1 MSSGQ
6 MNPCSK
12 PYPIADSEGLASE
25 TQIVISLYIDT
36 CVKIPLGVMVW
47 DFLMKSKE
55 VSQISL

>member
-25 TQIVISLYIDT
+25 TQIVFSLYIDT
-36 CVKIPLGVMVW
+36 CVKIPLGVMVCGT
-47 DFLMKSKE
+47 
-55 VSQISL
+55 IS